1 MAKATRVLSTP
12 PTNTS
17 ANNPSG
23 PVDQARRHLL
33 TLAAGGAVA
42 AAIPTAAMA
51 AAPAVDPAFSLIAA
65 KRAADVAHEAACDA
79 YSEAEERY
87 GVGSDEAEEVFVLG
101 DPACHAAYEAGWPLA
116 TTPPNTLAG
125 VVAVLRFA
133 NEIEDAGNK
142 WPDSDTIGPEG
153 WHHQLRATMGRRCSH
168 ERDRIS
174 KRRPSSSCIA
184 PSARSE
190 WEEQAHAAVPQ
201 PRSDIEIR
209 RDRFGSGCLL
219 GRR

>member
-65 KRAADVAHEAACDA
+65 KRAADVA
-79 YSEAEERY
+79 
-87 GVGSDEAEEVFVLG
+87 
-101 DPACHAAYEAGWPLA
+101 P
-116 TTPPNTLAG
+116 
-125 VVAVLRFA
+125 
-133 NEIEDAGNK
+133 
-142 WPDSDTIGPEG
+142 
-153 WHHQLRATMGRRCSH
+153 
-168 ERDRIS
+168 
-174 KRRPSSSCIA
+174 
-184 PSARSE
+184 
-190 WEEQAHAAVPQ
+190 
-201 PRSDIEIR
+201 
-209 RDRFGSGCLL
+209 
-219 GRR
+219 